1 MLFILACERKLTPS
15 VIQRIK
21 NLPKEKLP
29 IAIQMQWERC
39 DDWGI
44 DYLLATGSVKQILL
58 YGMGVL
64 ILSNFQ
70 VLIADKVKSR
80 TWLQGK

>member
-1 MLFILACERKLTPS
+1 MLFILARERKLTPF

-29 IAIQMQWERC
+29 IAIQMQWERR
-39 DDWGI
+39 DDWRI
-44 DYLLATGSVKQILL
+44 DDLLAKGSVKQILFH
-58 YGMGVL
+58 GMGVL
-64 ILSNFQ
+64 ILSNFF

-80 TWLQGK
+80 TLLQDK

>member
-1 MLFILACERKLTPS
+1 MLFILARERKLTPS

-39 DDWGI
+39 DHWRI
-44 DYLLATGSVKQILL
+44 DVLLSKGSVKHILF
-58 YGMGVL
+58 YGMRML

-70 VLIADKVKSR
+70 VLVADEVKSR
-80 TWLQGK
+80 TLVQGK

>member
-1 MLFILACERKLTPS
+1 MLFILARERKLTPS

-39 DDWGI
+39 DHWRI
-44 DYLLATGSVKQILL
+44 DVLLSKGSV
-58 YGMGVL
+58 
-64 ILSNFQ
+64 
-70 VLIADKVKSR
+70 
-80 TWLQGK
+80 